1 MRLYIAIQSRNDII
15 TNSSTEILSIKTTYT
30 PEILKEIIMNCALLN
45 DSGEKPDPD
54 DDIQIT
60 KVDVADIANDLY
72 GDVTSEELK
81 ILEIILCKRLDIDY
95 TKWEGE
101 LYTIEIEHHLS
112 ETINFLK
119 SKFGAS

>member
-45 DSGEKPDPD
+45 DSEERPDPD

-112 ETINFLK
+112 ETINLLR

>member
-1 MRLYIAIQSRNDII
+1 MRLYIVIQSRNDII

-45 DSGEKPDPD
+45 DPEERPDP

-60 KVDVADIANDLY
+60 KVDISDIAKDLY
-72 GDVTSEELK
+72 GDMSQEELK
-81 ILEIILCKRLDIDY
+81 ILEVILCKRLEIDY

-101 LYTIEIEHHLS
+101 LYRIEIEKSLY
-112 ETINFLK
+112 ETIDFLK
-119 SKFGAS
+119 TKLGAS

>member
-1 MRLYIAIQSRNDII
+1 MRLYIAIQSRIDII

-30 PEILKEIIMNCALLN
+30 SEILKEIIMNYALLN
-45 DSGEKPDPD
+45 DSGERPDPD

-60 KVDVADIANDLY
+60 KVDVADIANYLY

-101 LYTIEIEHHLS
+101 LYRVEIEYHLC

>member
-1 MRLYIAIQSRNDII
+1 MRLYIVIQSRNDII

-45 DSGEKPDPD
+45 DPGKRPDPD

-60 KVDVADIANDLY
+60 KVDISDIAKDLY
-72 GDVTSEELK
+72 GDVSQEELK
-81 ILEIILCKRLDIDY
+81 ILEVILCKRLEIDY

-101 LYTIEIEHHLS
+101 LYRIEIEESLY
-112 ETINFLK
+112 ETIDFLK
-119 SKFGAS
+119 TKLGAS

>member
-1 MRLYIAIQSRNDII
+1 MRLYIVIQSRNDII

-45 DSGEKPDPD
+45 DPGERPDPD

-60 KVDVADIANDLY
+60 KVDVFDIAKDLY
-72 GDVTSEELK
+72 GDVSQEELK
-81 ILEIILCKRLDIDY
+81 ILEIILCKRLEIDY

-101 LYTIEIEHHLS
+101 LYRVEIEHHLC

-119 SKFGAS
+119 TKLGAS

>member
-1 MRLYIAIQSRNDII
+1 MRLYIVIQSRIDII

-45 DSGEKPDPD
+45 DPGERPDPD

-60 KVDVADIANDLY
+60 KVDVADIANYLY
-72 GDVTSEELK
+72 GDVTFEELK
-81 ILEIILCKRLDIDY
+81 ILEIILCKRLEIDY

-101 LYTIEIEHHLS
+101 LYRVEIEHHLC

-119 SKFGAS
+119 TKLGAS

>member
-45 DSGEKPDPD
+45 DSGERPDPD

>member
-45 DSGEKPDPD
+45 DSGERPDPD

-72 GDVTSEELK
+72 GDVTFEELK

-112 ETINFLK
+112 ETINFLR

>member
-45 DSGEKPDPD
+45 DSEERPDPD

-112 ETINFLK
+112 ETINFLR

>member
-45 DSGEKPDPD
+45 DSGERPDPD

-112 ETINFLK
+112 ETINFLR